1 MYDLLTPEFLLE
13 AYKSSYFPMAESR
26 TGEIYMHSPEMRAI
40 FPIYDIKT
48 PKNIIK
54 LAKKKI
60 FRCTI
65 NYDFELVI
73 RECARRK
80 ITWINDVIIESYINL
95 YKAKHAHSIETW
107 KDNEIVGGLY
117 GVSIGGAFFGES
129 MFNKVSDASKFAFYF
144 LVEYLRSRGFLL
156 LDSQYIN
163 EFTQNLGAIEVP
175 KVIYLKILE
184 KAINLPCSFVD

>member
-1 MYDLLTPEFLLE
+1 
-13 AYKSSYFPMAESR
+13 
-26 TGEIYMHSPEMRAI
+26 
-40 FPIYDIKT
+40 
-48 PKNIIK
+48 
-54 LAKKKI
+54 
-60 FRCTI
+60 
-65 NYDFELVI
+65 LVI
-73 RECARRK
+73 RECASRK

-95 YKAKHAHSIETW
+95 HKAKHAHSIETW

-117 GVSIGGAFFGES
+117 GVAIGGAFFGES
-129 MFNKVSDASKFAFYF
+129 MFNKASDASKFAFYF